1 MKGRVPFRNV
11 VAESGWIDSRVV
23 TRRSSIEGT
32 GQYAAAPI
40 RAGEVVSVWG
50 GGTLISDAE
59 LRRIARSGQRYS
71 SAAIGED
78 QNLLWD
84 VVESGDDGPG
94 GANHSC
100 DPNLWMQ
107 DERTVSARRDIAAG
121 EELTIDYALM
131 TVSPDW
137 RMACQCGARLCRGVV
152 TGNDWQLPELQ
163 QRYAGHF
170 SPFINTRINKRRGHS
185 GS

>member
-1 MKGRVPFRNV
+1 
-11 VAESGWIDSRVV
+11 
-23 TRRSSIEGT
+23 
-32 GQYAAAPI
+32 
-40 RAGEVVSVWG
+40 VWG
-50 GGTLISDAE
+50 GGKVISDAE
-59 LRRIARSGQRYS
+59 LRGIAASGQRYS

-163 QRYAGHF
+163 KRYRGHF
-170 SPFINTRINKRRGHS
+170 SPFINTRINKRRVHS

>member
-1 MKGRVPFRNV
+1 VAPDVGWTDPRV
-11 VAESGWIDSRVV
+11 VA
-23 TRRSSIEGT
+23 RRSTIDGS
-32 GQYAAAPI
+32 GQYAAALI

-50 GGTLISDAE
+50 DARVISDAQ
-59 LRRIARSGQRYS
+59 LRQIAASGQRFS
-71 SAAIGED
+71 SAAIDED

-84 VVESGDDGPG
+84 VVNSSEDGPG

-107 DERTVSARRDIAAG
+107 GARTVSARRDIAAG
-121 EELTIDYALM
+121 EELTLDYAM
-131 TVSPDW
+131 FTVTPEW
-137 RMACQCGARLCRGVV
+137 RMPCQCGKGLCRGIV

-170 SPFINTRINKRRGHS
+170 SPFINIRIDIQRELEDRG
-185 GS
+185 